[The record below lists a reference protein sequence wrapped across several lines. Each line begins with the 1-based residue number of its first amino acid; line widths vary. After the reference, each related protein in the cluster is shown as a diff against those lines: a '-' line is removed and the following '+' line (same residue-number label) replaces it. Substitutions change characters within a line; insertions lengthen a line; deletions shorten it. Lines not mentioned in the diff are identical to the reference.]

1 VIGLSLD
8 DVRPKP
14 TKLDDV
20 HPKPTRLEDVRPKPT
35 RQPKQILGSR

>member
-1 VIGLSLD
+1 MIGLSLD

>member
-1 VIGLSLD
+1 MKIWILESVIGLSLD

-20 HPKPTRLEDVRPKPT
+20 RPKPT